1 MWVHVKSARQAAVE
15 EGARGVAPRTDVVV
29 VGDIVL
35 GLEEH
40 EHVRWVGWGVVCLQ
54 VAGARLMDGN
64 VTAGQAAVGGAGQVL
79 AAHVTT
85 KGSSRC
91 GAAS

>member
-1 MWVHVKSARQAAVE
+1 
-15 EGARGVAPRTDVVV
+15 
-29 VGDIVL
+29 
-35 GLEEH
+35 
-40 EHVRWVGWGVVCLQ
+40 
-54 VAGARLMDGN
+54 VAGAGLMDGN